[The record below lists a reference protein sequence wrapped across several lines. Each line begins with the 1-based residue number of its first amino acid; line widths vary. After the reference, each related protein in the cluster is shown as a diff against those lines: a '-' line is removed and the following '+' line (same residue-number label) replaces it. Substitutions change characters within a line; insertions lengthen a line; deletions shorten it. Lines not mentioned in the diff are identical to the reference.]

1 MKTIRCNVFETNSSS
16 MHSVTIM
23 SAEEWK
29 ALENG
34 TMVCDI
40 WYENRKP
47 YAEVVK
53 KALSKFESDGLTEE
67 LFNTY
72 FTEWGKYIENSGE
85 YIPEEYEFDMWL
97 NGEDEDDDCED
108 EDEDDYEDEDEYED
122 EIDEEDDDDN
132 KCDHTVAT
140 EVDADIEEII
150 TGIRPEIVCNTEKL
164 RKNVLKWFYDNKYFS
179 PYMLDSIWDAFP
191 VEYTSKHGDE
201 IVAVAYEGQ
210 EQCY

>member
-1 MKTIRCNVFETNSSS
+1 M
-16 MHSVTIM
+16 
-23 SAEEWK
+23 
-29 ALENG
+29 
-34 TMVCDI
+34 
-40 WYENRKP
+40 
-47 YAEVVK
+47 
-53 KALSKFESDGLTEE
+53 
-67 LFNTY
+67 
-72 FTEWGKYIENSGE
+72 GKYIENSGE
-85 YIPEEYEFDMWL
+85 YIPEEYEFNMWL
-97 NGEDEDDDCED
+97 NGEVENED
-108 EDEDDYEDEDEYED
+108 EV
-122 EIDEEDDDDN
+122 DEEDDDDN

-201 IVAVAYEGQ
+201 IVAVAYDGQ